1 MSNVLDQILQNLQKI
16 EKMNLLIAEQGLTD
30 TIRRLQ
36 TWQTNR
42 LLTTH
47 DDLWNS
53 KRFRP
58 AMQFFADEIYGP
70 KDFSERDTELS
81 RAVPKMA
88 KVIPNKGLKSLQTAI
103 NLNCLSLELD
113 IALAQKMGSDIIN
126 RDSYF
131 NCYRQSGSQAQ
142 REEQIQLLENLSFD
156 LPKVVKTPG
165 ISVILRLSRKP
176 AKVAGVGVLHTFLES
191 GFNSFKNVGD
201 VNDFINP
208 VINREREMMYALFS
222 ANGLAENPLPE
233 VDSQRVTQ

>member
-1 MSNVLDQILQNLQKI
+1 MSNALEQILLNLQEI
-16 EKMNLLIAEQGLTD
+16 EQMNLLIIQGGLTD
-30 TIRRLQ
+30 TIRKLQ

-58 AMQFFADEIYGP
+58 AMQFFADELYGP
-70 KDFSERDTELS
+70 KDFSERDIELA
-81 RAVPKMA
+81 RVVPKMA
-88 KVIPNKGLKSLQTAI
+88 KVLPEKGLQSLQTAI
-103 NLNCLSLELD
+103 RLNSLSLELD
-113 IALAQKMGSDIIN
+113 IALANKLEGGAIN
-126 RDSYF
+126 RNSYF
-131 NCYRQSGSQAQ
+131 ECYRQSGSQSQ

-176 AKVAGVGVLHTFLES
+176 AKIAGVETLHAFLEN
-191 GFNSFKNVGD
+191 GFNSFKKIGD

-208 VINREREMMYALFS
+208 VINRERVMMNALFS
-222 ANGLAENPLPE
+222 ADGPSENPLPE
-233 VDSQRVTQ
+233 VDSFK